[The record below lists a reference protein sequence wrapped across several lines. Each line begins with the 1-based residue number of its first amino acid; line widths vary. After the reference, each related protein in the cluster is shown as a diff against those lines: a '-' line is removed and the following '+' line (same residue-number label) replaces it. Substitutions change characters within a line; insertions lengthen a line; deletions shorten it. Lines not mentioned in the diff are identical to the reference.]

1 MKSKILFF
9 SSLLAVGTLL
19 NSCSLEDQLEK
30 ATETPVDI
38 SMPFEQDIDAVPN
51 FTNAVYLERTIV
63 PNLDSVLAANGAG
76 RFTSKNITKAVLKSV
91 QFEILTPATA
101 NLDPFNFTEV
111 AFTRSNQTSDY
122 RFYNVSGPNLPSSTR
137 SVLLPVLLN
146 APIPPMPYLSP
157 SGSSQD
163 QDLINFLKAPSLTC
177 RIMMFPKA
185 GFTSLPAMKMRFIL
199 TFTVTATL

>member
-1 MKSKILFF
+1 MKTKILFF

-51 FTNAVYLERTIV
+51 FTNAVHLERKIV
-63 PNLDSVLAANGAG
+63 PNLDSVLKANGAG

-101 NLDPFNFTEV
+101 NFDPFGFTEV
-111 AFTRSNQTSDY
+111 GFTRSNQTSDY
-122 RFYNVSGPNLPSSTR
+122 RFYSVSGPDLPSSTR
-137 SVLLPVLLN
+137 SVLLPVLQN
-146 APIPPMPYLSP
+146 EPTPPMPYLTHAI
-157 SGSSQD
+157 GAD

-177 RIMMFPKA
+177 RLLMFPNT

>member
-1 MKSKILFF
+1 MLFR
-9 SSLLAVGTLL
+9 S
-19 NSCSLEDQLEK
+19 
-30 ATETPVDI
+30 
-38 SMPFEQDIDAVPN
+38 
-51 FTNAVYLERTIV
+51 
-63 PNLDSVLAANGAG
+63 
-76 RFTSKNITKAVLKSV
+76 
-91 QFEILTPATA
+91 LTPATA